1 MSFGKRSDAEHIA
14 SRHRDD
20 CIAHGPGAMT
30 VAVLNLRHRPA
41 ASTERL
47 AGAYAQSRRAKRIW
61 ALLLVVLL
69 CAAIL
74 ASAIVGEVRIDK
86 LIAKAPNFA
95 QYFWDLAHFPIDGT
109 ANAGRLVVTDPIE
122 WFWGL
127 DSWASLVVSTLLI
140 AYCGTMIGALLGFA
154 LSFLSAGNLGCPLWL
169 RICAK
174 RFLEFLR
181 TVPEIVFALFM
192 VFAFG
197 VGPLPG
203 IIAIAL
209 HTTGALGKQFAE
221 VNENIDVKPIDGVA
235 ATGANWFQRVRF
247 AVLPQVAP
255 EFLSYALLRFEIN
268 VRGASVMGFVG
279 AGGIGRELKIAIDR
293 SYYNDVSAIL
303 VMIFITVVLI
313 DLFTDWARRQI
324 ITSERS

>member
-1 MSFGKRSDAEHIA
+1 MSVTG
-14 SRHRDD
+14 
-20 CIAHGPGAMT
+20 T
-30 VAVLNLRHRPA
+30 VTCGTTAG
-41 ASTERL
+41 STERF
-47 AGAYAQSRRAKRIW
+47 ARAYRQSVRAKRFRLLLLI
-61 ALLLVVLL
+61 ALLS
-69 CAAIL
+69 AAIFV
-74 ASAIVGEVRIDK
+74 SAEVGEVRLDT

-95 QYFWDLAHFPIDGT
+95 QYFWDLAHFPMDGT
-109 ANAGRLVVTDPIE
+109 ANAGRTVATNPAE
-122 WFWGL
+122 WFWGV
-127 DSWASLVVSTLLI
+127 DSWSKLVVSTLMI
-140 AYCGTMIGALLGFA
+140 AYCGTMTGALFGFA
-154 LSFLSAGNLGCPLWL
+154 LSFLSAGNLGSPFWL

-174 RFLEFLR
+174 RLLEFLR

-209 HTTGALGKQFAE
+209 HTTGALGKLFAE
-221 VNENIDVKPIDGVA
+221 VNENIDNRQVEGMT
-235 ATGANWFQRVRF
+235 ATGADWFQRVRF

-303 VMIFITVVLI
+303 VMIFVTVVAI
-313 DLFTDWARRQI
+313 DLFTDWARQQI
-324 ITSERS
+324 IKPERQ

>member
-1 MSFGKRSDAEHIA
+1 MSSAALDAPHA
-14 SRHRDD
+14 
-20 CIAHGPGAMT
+20 PGAS
-30 VAVLNLRHRPA
+30 A
-41 ASTERL
+41 ARL
-47 AGAYAQSRRAKRIW
+47 ARAYAQGRRTKRLW
-61 ALLLVVLL
+61 MFLLIVLL
-69 CAAIL
+69 CAAIYV
-74 ASAIVGEVRIDK
+74 SAIVGEVRIDK
-86 LIAKAPNFA
+86 LIEKAPNFA
-95 QYFWDLAHFPIDGT
+95 HYFWDLAHFPMDGT
-109 ANAGRLVVTDPIE
+109 ADAGRLVTVNPVE
-122 WFWGL
+122 WFWGIDGWSKL
-127 DSWASLVVSTLLI
+127 IVSTLLI
-140 AYCGTMIGALLGFA
+140 AYCGTVIGALFGFA
-154 LSFLSAGNLGCPLWL
+154 LSFLSAGNLGCPFWL
-169 RICAK
+169 RVGAK
-174 RFLEFLR
+174 RFLEILR

-221 VNENIDVKPIDGVA
+221 VNENIDVKPIEGVG
-235 ATGANWFQRVRF
+235 ATGADWFQRVRF

-303 VMIFITVVLI
+303 VMIFVTVVLI

-324 ITSERS
+324 IASGHQ

>member
-1 MSFGKRSDAEHIA
+1 MG
-14 SRHRDD
+14 
-20 CIAHGPGAMT
+20 
-30 VAVLNLRHRPA
+30 VAGLEVNGTA
-41 ASTERL
+41 NASTERF
-47 AGAYAQSRRAKRIW
+47 ARAYRSSNRAKHARLLLLF
-61 ALLLVVLL
+61 ALLG
-69 CAAIL
+69 AAIFV
-74 ASAIVGEVRIDK
+74 SAQVGEVRIDK
-86 LIAKAPNFA
+86 LIEKAPNFA

-109 ANAGRLVVTDPIE
+109 ANSGRSVITDPPE
-122 WFWGL
+122 WFW
-127 DSWASLVVSTLLI
+127 DFDNWSKLVVSTLLI
-140 AYCGTMIGALLGFA
+140 AYCGTMIGASAGFA
-154 LSFLSAGNLGCPLWL
+154 LSFLSAGNLGVPFLL
-169 RICAK
+169 RAGAK
-174 RFLEFLR
+174 RLLEFLR

-197 VGPLPG
+197 IGPLPG

-221 VNENIDVKPIDGVA
+221 VNENIDNKQIDGMA
-235 ATGANWFQRVRF
+235 ATGADWFQRIRF

-303 VMIFITVVLI
+303 VMIFVTVVLI

-324 ITSERS
+324 IAAEHT

>member
-1 MSFGKRSDAEHIA
+1 MNATTLEAG
-14 SRHRDD
+14 
-20 CIAHGPGAMT
+20 GAT
-30 VAVLNLRHRPA
+30 AG
-41 ASTERL
+41 STEGFAR
-47 AGAYAQSRRAKRIW
+47 AYQQSVRAKRLW
-61 ALLLVVLL
+61 SLLLIILL
-69 CAAIL
+69 GAAIFV
-74 ASAIVGEVRIDK
+74 SAEVGEVRIGT

-95 QYFWDLAHFPIDGT
+95 QYFWDLAHFPMDGT
-109 ANAGRLVVTDPIE
+109 ANAGRIVLSNPAE
-122 WFWGL
+122 WFWGI
-127 DSWASLVVSTLLI
+127 DTWSKLVVSTLLI
-140 AYCGTMIGALLGFA
+140 AYCGTMVGGLFGFA

-169 RICAK
+169 RLGAK
-174 RFLEFLR
+174 RLLEFLR

-203 IIAIAL
+203 MIAIAL
-209 HTTGALGKQFAE
+209 HTTGALGKLFAE
-221 VNENIDVKPIDGVA
+221 VNENIDNKQIEGLTA
-235 ATGANWFQRVRF
+235 NGADWFQRVRF

-279 AGGIGRELKIAIDR
+279 AGGIGRELKLAIDR

-303 VMIFITVVLI
+303 VMIFVTVVLI

-324 ITSERS
+324 ITPEHR